1 MAGDRVIGG
10 LDVSTYTRAPL
21 QLAQAAFLDTAPRYV
36 FATVSNHAKIDYWI
50 PLLSGVN
57 VSRGH
62 AAARDGVGTIRYMHY
77 GPFMLREYI
86 IAFDPP
92 NLLAYSV
99 ERHNLIGD
107 HVAVMYFQAERYG
120 GTNLSWRHYFRS
132 TTLPG
137 LTTPLMRLAYGIIG
151 DGALDNLIRFYGGQ
165 RLPAY

>member
-1 MAGDRVIGG
+1 MDGERIIGG

-21 QLAQAAFLDTAPRYV
+21 QLAQAAFLDAAPRYV
-36 FATVSNHAKIDYWI
+36 FANVSDHAKIDYWI
-50 PLLSGVN
+50 PLLSSVN

-62 AAARDGVGTIRYMHY
+62 AATRNGVGTIRYVHY

-99 ERHNLIGD
+99 ERHGLIED
-107 HVAVMYFQAERYG
+107 HVAVMHFQAERYG
-120 GTNLSWRHYFRS
+120 GTNLSWRHYFRL

-137 LTTPLMRLAYGIIG
+137 LTTPLMRMAYGFIG
-151 DGALDNLIRFYGGQ
+151 GGALNNLIRFYGGQ
-165 RLPAY
+165 RVAP